1 MKNLFLQPFS
11 FSVFWPQDAAVR
23 PPKKK
28 RMKNSQWLSVSMR

>member
-1 MKNLFLQPFS
+1 MKKFILAAFLILGLLA
-11 FSVFWPQDAAVR
+11 QDAAVR